1 MNLRS
6 SLRSAAPL
14 AAAALLAA
22 GSLSGCATEQL
33 ELAEPEI
40 ATSFEEMPEQ
50 TEEAAAPETTAEA
63 VREEETAVVTQT
75 VTQVQPE
82 NISQGTYGD
91 KATDPNWGVKRDADG
106 IITEVK
112 WEGFA
117 RSISIPACDGRNILI
132 LHSVIDE
139 GDLGYTHSELS
150 SNVAYGGGG
159 NAEYTYPGQCPSL
172 RSHVDGKRIY
182 PVYLDFGSD
191 VNGMCAA
198 KAKYGGNGRVLSNTA
213 EFVDPC

>member
-1 MNLRS
+1 MQLRP
-6 SLRSAAPL
+6 LQRTAAPL

-22 GSLSGCATEQL
+22 GLLPGCATDQA

-40 ATSFEEMPEQ
+40 ATSSVKTPEQ
-50 TEEAAAPETTAEA
+50 TEETAAPETTADA
-63 VREEETAVVTQT
+63 AREEETAVVTQT
-75 VTQVQPE
+75 VTEVQSE
-82 NISQGTYGD
+82 NSSQGTYGD

-106 IITEVK
+106 VITEVK
-112 WEGFA
+112 WEGFS
-117 RSISIPACDGRNILI
+117 RSISTPACDGRNILI

-139 GDLGYTHSELS
+139 GDMGYTHSELS
-150 SNVAYGGGG
+150 SNVAYLGSG
-159 NAEYTYPGQCPSL
+159 NAEYTYPGLCPSL

-191 VNGMCAA
+191 VNGMCSA
-198 KAKYGGNGRVLSNTA
+198 KAKYGGNGRVLSNSA